1 MVHKTAASAIINTTE
16 VLTMV
21 RRTEALVEIM
31 EASMAEDMVDIL
43 KAIWAVEALKDRVN
57 GVRIMGHRTEGM
69 ADIMEDSMEATV
81 ETPRG
86 TWAVVLEAL
95 KVKE

>member
-1 MVHKTAASAIINTTE
+1 
-16 VLTMV
+16 MV
-21 RRTEALVEIM
+21 RITEALVEIM

-43 KAIWAVEALKDRVN
+43 KAIWAVEVLKDRVN
-57 GVRIMGHRTEGM
+57 GVRITGHRTEGM

-86 TWAVVLEAL
+86 TWEVVLEAL

>member
-1 MVHKTAASAIINTTE
+1 MVHKTAASATINRTE

-31 EASMAEDMVDIL
+31 EASMAEGMVDIL
-43 KAIWAVEALKDRVN
+43 KAIWVVEALKDRVN
-57 GVRIMGHRTEGM
+57 GVRIMGHRTGL
-69 ADIMEDSMEATV
+69 ADMVEDSIKATV

-86 TWAVVLEAL
+86 TWVVVLEAL